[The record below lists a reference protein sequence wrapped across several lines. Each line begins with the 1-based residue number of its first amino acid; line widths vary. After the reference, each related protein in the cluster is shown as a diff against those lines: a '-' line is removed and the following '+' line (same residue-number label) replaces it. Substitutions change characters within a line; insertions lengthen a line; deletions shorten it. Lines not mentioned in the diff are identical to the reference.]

1 MKRDRGL
8 IRINFLRF
16 PSIIHFL
23 KKKKKTKKKNET
35 LNTPR
40 YFPFLLSLRVS
51 PFSFYTSPLSRR
63 TKIEKRTLFS
73 NTSPSFLF
81 SSFFKQPILYL
92 FLFLFLSHTHTHTQR
107 TLSLYFTPSHGSSK
121 VLHKFYT
128 TKRDISF
135 FYVTCER

>member
-51 PFSFYTSPLSRR
+51 PFSFLLPLYRDVRRSRREHYFQTPLRHFSFPLSLNNRYS
-63 TKIEKRTLFS
+63 ISFS
-73 NTSPSFLF
+73 F
-81 SSFFKQPILYL
+81 SL
-92 FLFLFLSHTHTHTQR
+92 THTHTQR
-107 TLSLYFTPSHGSSK
+107 ALSLYFTPSHGSSK